1 MILLYNSLQVF
12 LNTNLPTG
20 FMELIS
26 VEKRLFE
33 LVQKEW
39 DEIEEIGITHSQQAQ
54 KDVSNTFFVV
64 LNGVEIIIYCIS
76 IE

>member
-1 MILLYNSLQVF
+1 
-12 LNTNLPTG
+12 
-20 FMELIS
+20 MEIIS

-54 KDVSNTFFVV
+54 KDVRNT
-64 LNGVEIIIYCIS
+64 L
-76 IE
+76 